1 MILLQPRSTLLLSKG
16 EIVIIDHKLGLV
28 CFQEFIFL
36 ETIFPTFPCLA
47 TIRKISQR
55 NSNSGQ
61 RKIIHLMPG
70 KCFPFLI
77 LRKTLSFPLFTKH
90 VNVYDF
96 WWFLCFFRGVGGPA
110 SKHKDFINHFIVITR
125 HFCF

>member
-28 CFQEFIFL
+28 CFQEFIS
-36 ETIFPTFPCLA
+36 PTFPCLA

-77 LRKTLSFPLFTKH
+77 LRKTLSFSLFTKH

-96 WWFLCFFRGVGGPA
+96 
-110 SKHKDFINHFIVITR
+110 
-125 HFCF
+125 